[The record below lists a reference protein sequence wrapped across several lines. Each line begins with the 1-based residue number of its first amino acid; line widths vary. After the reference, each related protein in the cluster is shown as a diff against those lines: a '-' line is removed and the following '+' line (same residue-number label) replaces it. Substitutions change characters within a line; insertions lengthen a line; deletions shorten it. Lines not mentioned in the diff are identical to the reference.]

1 MPQEPPLKL
10 KEKIYEDGR
19 TYSGVAR
26 MVIKDTDGRPY
37 CVGHFT
43 QMLNRVRP
51 MPEHAVKQ
59 VCAILKLDPQEY
71 LDDAA
76 N

>member
-1 MPQEPPLKL
+1 MPALKL
-10 KEKIYEDGR
+10 KAKIYESGR

-26 MVIKDTDGRPY
+26 MVIKETDGRPY
-37 CVGHFT
+37 CVGHFN

-59 VCAILKLDPQEY
+59 VCDILLLDPQEY
-71 LDDAA
+71 LDDAKE
-76 N
+76 